1 MVFFV
6 AHMSPFQYPGTDV
19 NAMGCLRTTS
29 ICNKTKASCHLLA
42 FSPQITCWFLLL
54 EVFNVDSFFE
64 FLLGWFFVG
73 CFFWGGWIGWLVAF
87 VVGWLVFV
95 VFFISFR
102 WFVDL
107 FGYFFGVD
115 FRLIFLGPV
124 KKPTE
129 LELDPVECAG
139 V

>member
-73 CFFWGGWIGWLVAF
+73 CFFLGGVGLVGYLLSLL
-87 VVGWLVFV
+87 VGWFLLCFLLVFV
-95 VFFISFR
+95 GSLTCLVTF
-102 WFVDL
+102 L
-107 FGYFFGVD
+107 G
-115 FRLIFLGPV
+115 LIF
-124 KKPTE
+124 
-129 LELDPVECAG
+129 D
-139 V
+139 